1 MWASLTAIL
10 GREPWTFREVKEL
23 AVSDTVI
30 ALGNGFEFWKQPKA
44 IWSKVYSTS

>member
-1 MWASLTAIL
+1 MGLSLTTVL
-10 GREPWTFREVKEL
+10 GREPWPLREVKDL
-23 AVSDTVI
+23 AVSDTAM